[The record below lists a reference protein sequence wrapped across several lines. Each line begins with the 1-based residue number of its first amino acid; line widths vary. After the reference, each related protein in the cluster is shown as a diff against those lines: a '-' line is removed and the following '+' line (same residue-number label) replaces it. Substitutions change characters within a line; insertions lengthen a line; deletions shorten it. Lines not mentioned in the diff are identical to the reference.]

1 MTEDKEKS
9 SVEGHRVST
18 HEEGVNMPPDPDA
31 HRTDEEKAEIVC
43 HSPQPGRYESSVDAN
58 KTHFRTAN
66 SFAVSISCSSHG

>member
-31 HRTDEEKAEIVC
+31 HRTDEEKAEIVY
-43 HSPQPGRYESSVDAN
+43 SPLQPPRSG
-58 KTHFRTAN
+58 TA
-66 SFAVSISCSSHG
+66 ILP